1 MSDGVV
7 HGTRED
13 RSGVAL
19 VERLT
24 AEGYSVV
31 DHRVVED
38 GTESVAA
45 ALTELADGF
54 AGVIVSTGGTGFTPR
69 DLTPEGTKAVVE
81 REAPGLAEAMRL
93 VSPLGRLSRGIA
105 GIRGQA
111 VILNTPGLAQ
121 GLRGAAGGG
130 ARRPAPRPPPAGRDA
145 DRPLRPG
152 PPRLRIGAPRQH
164 PGPLPAGREP
174 RAADEALAPR
184 LAARAPP
191 RAAQG
196 LAGAGHPGAVRGRR
210 PRRHPFVERRLQG
223 HDRRPPRQRGPDP
236 PPAGDPLLRRRG
248 AVRPGGDGPGL
259 GGGDGQPGRQPRR
272 AALLQGDGQPGAGRG
287 RRRRGLPGGEGG
299 GPAPGPAG
307 VDRVPPA
314 DRPLLRR
321 PGDRGRRPPVVRRQR
336 GQDPRHRRLH
346 RRHHGDRAG
355 RCGQPGCGSSTRS
368 SSATPRSW
376 PTPSPSPTRPAATP
390 WGS

>member
-1 MSDGVV
+1 MIDAPSGTGLAAKVLTVSDGVV

-111 VILNTPGLAQ
+111 VILNTPGSPKGCVEQLEAVLDVVPHALRLLA
-121 GLRGAAGGG
+121 
-130 ARRPAPRPPPAGRDA
+130 
-145 DRPLRPG
+145 
-152 PPRLRIGAPRQH
+152 
-164 PGPLPAGREP
+164 E
-174 RAADEALAPR
+174 
-184 LAARAPP
+184 
-191 RAAQG
+191 
-196 LAGAGHPGAVRGRR
+196 
-210 PRRHPFVERRLQG
+210 
-223 HDRRPPRQRGPDP
+223 
-236 PPAGDPLLRRRG
+236 
-248 AVRPGGDGPGL
+248 
-259 GGGDGQPGRQPRR
+259 
-272 AALLQGDGQPGAGRG
+272 
-287 RRRRGLPGGEGG
+287 
-299 GPAPGPAG
+299 
-307 VDRVPPA
+307 
-314 DRPLLRR
+314 
-321 PGDRGRRPPVVRRQR
+321 
-336 GQDPRHRRLH
+336 
-346 RRHHGDRAG
+346 
-355 RCGQPGCGSSTRS
+355 
-368 SSATPRSW
+368 TP
-376 PTPSPSPTRPAATP
+376 TDH
-390 WGS
+390 